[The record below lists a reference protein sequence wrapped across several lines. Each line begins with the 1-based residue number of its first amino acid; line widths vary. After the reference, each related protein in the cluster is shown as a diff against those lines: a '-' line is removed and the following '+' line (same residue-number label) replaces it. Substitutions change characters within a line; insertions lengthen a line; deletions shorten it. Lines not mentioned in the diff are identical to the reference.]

1 MSNYLYNGV
10 EAGAIPN
17 RDKDKLPHAVMT
29 LLDTN
34 IGPPLIP
41 NDSLTVHFLSEIT
54 ITKELWDT
62 NAGTYKD
69 YVLETDGDKRA
80 TAKRA
85 WDSTGAFPSFGD
97 IEAVSDQSKFFLDNV
112 VWTNTD
118 LYRPDGALYLAASTP
133 VPVLNPSVLMQG
145 FMMGDAVKRMRAKR
159 LLHDHTYS
167 AEVTAPTCTEKGY
180 TACTCASCGHRYV
193 SNEVP
198 ATGHDYVSEV
208 IDPTTKAQGY
218 TQHTCSRCGDTYKD
232 NYTERLPVAYRYG
245 TVELPPLP
253 EYDTT
258 AYPYAFIFTSS
269 SGTTYLYYSNQP
281 FHGYSS
287 VMDLV
292 TNKTD
297 CTMGTF
303 KISDGVWIAGTA
315 PKEYAA
321 KAVTT
326 NIPFWA
332 NYDVLDVHEQLWCA
346 ASEPVPIYEEEGKTP
361 VGYLYGGVGPLPDIE
376 SVWTDELKAR
386 YPNVVIA
393 PMLAEVYC
401 LLCFSGGAYITY
413 NDYQAPFFHAS
424 EQGYARMWIVCTTEE
439 SAEVFGGSAGEWLVI
454 EDMEG
459 EIPVAADDQLT
470 VEAPVWSNF
479 NILTADGSTYLA
491 ASEPVP
497 VYE

>member
-1 MSNYLYNGV
+1 MKCNYNGTV
-10 EAGAIPN
+10 LPIIPKS
-17 RDKDKLPHAVMT
+17 D
-29 LLDTN
+29 
-34 IGPPLIP
+34 
-41 NDSLTVHFLSEIT
+41 
-54 ITKELWDT
+54 
-62 NAGTYKD
+62 
-69 YVLETDGDKRA
+69 
-80 TAKRA
+80 
-85 WDSTGAFPSFGD
+85 FPFACIS
-97 IEAVSDQSKFFLDNV
+97 
-112 VWTNTD
+112 WNTD
-118 LYRPDGALYLAASTP
+118 DTGTTVCYRLCFYDKVSIVDPGWLGGELLAPQGTSYEGYYIEDIDSDAWIWKDIWSGGPTTGTGTFILPVSGSGWEFVWSNINLYKEDGSLAYSGGPDP

-218 TQHTCSRCGDTYKD
+218 TQHTCSRCGDSYTD
-232 NYTERLPVAYRYG
+232 SYTERLPVAYRYG
-245 TVELPPLP
+245 TVELPALP

-297 CTMGTF
+297 CTMGTY

-315 PKEYAA
+315 PKEYAT

-332 NYDVLDVHEQLWCA
+332 NYDVLDSREQLWCA
-346 ASEPVPIYEEEGKTP
+346 ASEPVPIYE
-361 VGYLYGGVGPLPDIE
+361 
-376 SVWTDELKAR
+376 
-386 YPNVVIA
+386 
-393 PMLAEVYC
+393 
-401 LLCFSGGAYITY
+401 
-413 NDYQAPFFHAS
+413 
-424 EQGYARMWIVCTTEE
+424 
-439 SAEVFGGSAGEWLVI
+439 
-454 EDMEG
+454 
-459 EIPVAADDQLT
+459 
-470 VEAPVWSNF
+470 
-479 NILTADGSTYLA
+479 
-491 ASEPVP
+491 
-497 VYE
+497 